1 MNVSLF
7 FTEPRLN
14 EDGSVAKVKTPF
26 GVKPGV
32 AFMGSYSCRV
42 PAEQLAAFKKL
53 VVRNG
58 GKLEAESEE
67 RLRYSFYG
75 EHACVLVDSLATP
88 FMFQN

>member
-14 EDGSVAKVKTPF
+14 EDGSVVKVQTPL
-26 GVKPGV
+26 GVRPGV
-32 AFMGSYSCRV
+32 ACMGSYSCRV
-42 PAEQLAAFKKL
+42 PSEQLASFKDQ

-67 RLRYSFYG
+67 LLRYSFYG
-75 EHACVLVDSLATP
+75 EHVCALVDSLATP
-88 FMFQN
+88 FMNH